1 MRYIFENGNSNEE
14 EQQKTNNSKYTS
26 WMNSILRRSK
36 EIVERFRKS
45 RNGITCIRG
54 L

>member
-1 MRYIFENGNSNEE
+1 MRYIFENGNSNKDQLE
-14 EQQKTNNSKYTS
+14 KSNNSKYTL

-36 EIVERFRKS
+36 EIFY
-45 RNGITCIRG
+45 